1 MTAQPDPLAG
11 LRPRIFGIAYRMLGS
26 ASDAEDVVQE
36 TLLRLHAAGLEL
48 IRSPESFATTVATR
62 LCLDLLRSARVRRE
76 RYFGTWLPEPL
87 VDQRPDVQAEV
98 ETAESISMAVLV
110 LMESLSP
117 LERAAFLLR
126 EVFEHDYST
135 VAEIL
140 QRSEPACR
148 QLVARARHHIEERK
162 PRFEASPSRRDE
174 LATRFLN
181 ACRDGDLAALTELL
195 AADAVFAGDG
205 GGNVPPGFAVSKPV
219 HGRTAVALLLSGLRR
234 RRGDFVLER
243 AVVNGQPGICM
254 LDRDQRF
261 AAVLSL
267 DIVDGSI
274 QTVRS
279 IVNPDKLRHLG
290 PTADLLEVF
299 RR

>member
-1 MTAQPDPLAG
+1 MTQPDPLASV
-11 LRPRIFGIAYRMLGS
+11 RPLVFGIAYRMLGS
-26 ASDAEDVVQE
+26 VSDAEDIVQE
-36 TLLRLHAAGLEL
+36 TLLRLHATGLDS
-48 IRSPESFATTVATR
+48 IRSVENFATTVATR

-87 VDQRPDVQAEV
+87 VDQRPDAQTEL
-98 ETAESISMAVLV
+98 ETAESISLAVLV

-126 EVFEHDYST
+126 EVFEHDYSRL
-135 VAEIL
+135 AEIL

-148 QLVARARHHIEERK
+148 QLVARARHHIDERK

-174 LATRFLN
+174 LAHRFLN
-181 ACRDGDLAALTELL
+181 ACRDGDLEELTALL
-195 AADAVFAGDG
+195 AADAVFTGDG
-205 GGNVPPGFAVSKPV
+205 GGNVPPGVAVTKPV
-219 HGRTAVALLLSGLRR
+219 HGRTAVARLLSRLRQ
-234 RRGDFVLER
+234 RGVDLVLER
-243 AVVNGQPGICM
+243 AIVNGQPGMCM
-254 LDRDQRF
+254 SDRDHRLV
-261 AAVLSL
+261 AVLSL

-290 PTADLLEVF
+290 QTADLRKMF
-299 RR
+299 GR